1 MKALLTQ
8 LALLMGGAVAAASLA
23 INVARM
29 DLLTAVFRA
38 TLVFFATVIVLF
50 VFLHFFSVILVR
62 FVAEQVLQNRAPET
76 DDKGEVWLPK
86 CDIARAYGVFVQSVN
101 AGLKSLA
108 KTGDFDEYRDV
119 RVEHFTYNGKNC
131 SVDLYSLATIIALG
145 FRMKGLK
152 CEAFRKWAARRQK

>member
-76 DDKGEVWLPK
+76 DDKGEGSK
-86 CDIARAYGVFVQSVN
+86 AIAPTPTPPR
-101 AGLKSLA
+101 
-108 KTGDFDEYRDV
+108 
-119 RVEHFTYNGKNC
+119 KNP
-131 SVDLYSLATIIALG
+131 
-145 FRMKGLK
+145 
-152 CEAFRKWAARRQK
+152 